1 MNIKYN
7 NKKLFFIAF
16 LFLILIHFVTCET
29 SNNEENEVNPK
40 ENEET
45 NPIEKAKE
53 EPIIAKD
60 ESQKEDIKNDKID
73 ESKEEN
79 EGYKYYEQAMKILE
93 DIPDKKFNGKP
104 KKTFVGILTNAFKKI
119 TGKPE
124 FKYYEKPKIKDRYFD
139 LNEEISDN
147 ETDNTKR
154 LMKALN
160 LLEKAGLDYNL
171 EEALEELTEI
181 TFFARHGAVRNMP
194 AAFKYI
200 NILCTEFGN
209 ADALYKLGLI
219 YSTGLGGV
227 VDRDQAKA
235 LMYYTFSALNGN
247 KEAEMVL
254 GYRYMHGIGTARNC
268 EEAVMDYL
276 ESGPPLGRV
285 QPHPKLRLSDEDG
298 GIFGLGASGS
308 GDKKSEVDD
317 VKQSL
322 PPNDVVQFYK
332 YSADGENGDA
342 IAQHTLGRIFY
353 YGIPGIPGIPVD
365 YEKAFHYFLKA
376 ANQLPKSPLVLSE
389 LSEEQKKYYSAV
401 SQSAGFIG
409 YMYWR
414 GEGVEQ
420 NMKKAREWL
429 EKGDAYSTNYLGV
442 MHREGVA
449 GFDVNTKEASRLFS
463 DAASKENTEA
473 QINFGD
479 MLLDTGKRENQKH
492 ALKYYQLAATMG
504 NVKGTYRLGKLY
516 LEGLGVPPH
525 CEFAVTFLKSVCERA
540 NFEEKFMDEAY
551 RAYKS
556 GDFDTA
562 ILKYLYVAEQGY
574 EVAQSNLAYIID
586 KEYFPTRSLFPH
598 IDPYAVALINW
609 NRAANQMNTDAR
621 VKVGDYFY
629 YGLGTDDIGLIDD
642 DSSEDLEELINTEK
656 ALKKE
661 AESILNTFYGKDGIK
676 NKEKDKDDN
685 TSDSKNEKEN
695 EGNDKTKDTKV
706 GTKEGKADSKDTK
719 VNTDEG
725 KGDSKDTK
733 IITDEDKKE
742 SENVIAA
749 DADDKEDKEV
759 KKSKKK
765 KNSIFDIVIYLKSKF
780 YIGHGTVLYKKAV
793 ANYQVAADLYSSIAM
808 WNLGWMYEN
817 GVGVD
822 TDLNLAKRYYD
833 NALAT
838 NSEASV
844 PVGLSLFKLNFKHM
858 ILFLKGE
865 VPSMYIDNKP
875 RQTVMDRLKQ
885 EKKRLL
891 DLYEKFN
898 NELQNQNNENGQAN
912 ANAAGNAQADP
923 ANGRDQAQGQNVDG
937 GEAGE
942 GQGNGDSIEDI
953 ASQIEKILLEEIGDL
968 ENLLEIA
975 SITLLAAL
983 GAFLLWYRQM
993 RFPQRPQQ
1001 QQQQRNN

>member
-1 MNIKYN
+1 
-7 NKKLFFIAF
+7 
-16 LFLILIHFVTCET
+16 
-29 SNNEENEVNPK
+29 
-40 ENEET
+40 
-45 NPIEKAKE
+45 
-53 EPIIAKD
+53 
-60 ESQKEDIKNDKID
+60 
-73 ESKEEN
+73 
-79 EGYKYYEQAMKILE
+79 MKILE

-139 LNEEISDN
+139 LKEEISDD
-147 ETDNTKR
+147 ETNNSKK

-200 NILCTEFGN
+200 NILCSEFGN

-235 LMYYTFSALNGN
+235 LLYYTFSALNGN

-254 GYRYMHGIGTARNC
+254 GYRYIRGIGTARNC
-268 EEAVMDYL
+268 EESVWYYTKISKRVMDYL

-285 QPHPKLRLSDEDG
+285 QPQPKLRLSDEDG

-308 GDKKSEVDD
+308 GDKKSEVEDI
-317 VKQSL
+317 KQSL

-342 IAQHTLGRIFY
+342 VAQYTLGRIFY

-365 YEKAFHYFLKA
+365 YDKAFFYFLKA
-376 ANQLPKSPLVLSE
+376 ANQLPKTPLVLNE
-389 LSEEQKKYYSAV
+389 LNEEQKKYYSAT

-420 NMKKAREWL
+420 DMKKAREWL
-429 EKGDAYSTNYLGV
+429 EKGYHHGDAYSTNYLGV
-442 MHREGVA
+442 MYREGVA
-449 GFDVNTKEASRLFS
+449 GFDVNTLEASRLFS

-479 MLLDTGKRENQKH
+479 MLLETGKKENQKH

-516 LEGLGVPPH
+516 LEGLGVPAH

-540 NFEEKFMDEAY
+540 NYEEKFMDEAY
-551 RAYKS
+551 KAYQS

-629 YGLGTDDIGLIDD
+629 YGLGTDDIGLIED
-642 DSSEDLEELINTEK
+642 DSNEDLEEILNREK
-656 ALKKE
+656 TIKKE
-661 AESILNTFYGKDGIK
+661 TEGILNEYHGKKEGKKDQ
-676 NKEKDKDDN
+676 EKDKVDHS
-685 TSDSKNEKEN
+685 SDMKNEKEDKKKK
-695 EGNDKTKDTKV
+695 NDKDEEENENKDKEENKDEKEKEKEKAKDTKV
-706 GTKEGKADSKDTK
+706 IPEKDKLKFKDTE
-719 VNTDEG
+719 N
-725 KGDSKDTK
+725 KDN
-733 IITDEDKKE
+733 KKE
-742 SENVIAA
+742 ESP
-749 DADDKEDKEV
+749 
-759 KKSKKK
+759 KKK

-817 GVGVD
+817 GVGVE
-822 TDLNLAKRYYD
+822 TNLNLAKRYYD

-844 PVGLSLFKLNFKHM
+844 PRRSTKNAYANPPFGRDHAQEQNTGGGDGS
-858 ILFLKGE
+858 GE
-865 VPSMYIDNKP
+865 VKG
-875 RQTVMDRLKQ
+875 
-885 EKKRLL
+885 
-891 DLYEKFN
+891 
-898 NELQNQNNENGQAN
+898 QNNG
-912 ANAAGNAQADP
+912 D
-923 ANGRDQAQGQNVDG
+923 RDTFKEITTQL
-937 GEAGE
+937 
-942 GQGNGDSIEDI
+942 
-953 ASQIEKILLEEIGDL
+953 EKILMEEIGDL
-968 ENLLEIA
+968 KNLLEIA
-975 SITLLAAL
+975 TITFLA
-983 GAFLLWYRQM
+983 GFGVFLLWYRQM
-993 RFPQRPQQ
+993 RFPPRQQ
-1001 QQQQRNN
+1001 QQQQHN

>member
-1 MNIKYN
+1 M
-7 NKKLFFIAF
+7 
-16 LFLILIHFVTCET
+16 ILI
-29 SNNEENEVNPK
+29 
-40 ENEET
+40 
-45 NPIEKAKE
+45 
-53 EPIIAKD
+53 
-60 ESQKEDIKNDKID
+60 KNYIG
-73 ESKEEN
+73 N
-79 EGYKYYEQAMKILE
+79 KYYEQAMKLL
-93 DIPDKKFNGKP
+93 DTIPDKKYNKKP
-104 KKTFVGILTNAFKKI
+104 KRTFVGILTNAFKKI

-124 FKYYEKPKIKDRYFD
+124 FKYYEKPKIKDRYYD
-139 LNEEISDN
+139 LEEDYEIDETSEDN
-147 ETDNTKR
+147 EKK
-154 LMKALN
+154 LKKALY

-209 ADALYKLGLI
+209 PDALYKLGLI

-235 LMYYTFSALNGN
+235 LLYYTFSALNGN

-268 EEAVMDYL
+268 EEAVWYYSKISKRVMDYL

-285 QPHPKLRLSDEDG
+285 QPQPKLRLSDEDG

-308 GDKKSEVDD
+308 GDKKSEVED

-342 IAQHTLGRIFY
+342 IAQYTLGRIFY
-353 YGIPGIPGIPVD
+353 YGIPGIPGIDVD

-376 ANQLPKSPLVLSE
+376 ANQLPKTPLVLDD
-389 LSEEQKKYYSAV
+389 LSEEQKKYYTVV

-420 NMKKAREWL
+420 DMKKAREWL
-429 EKGDAYSTNYLGV
+429 EKGYRHGDAYSTNYLGV
-442 MHREGVA
+442 MNRDGVA
-449 GFDVNTKEASRLFS
+449 GFEVNTKEASRLFS

-642 DSSEDLEELINTEK
+642 DSTEDIEELMKTEK

-661 AESILNTFYGKDGIK
+661 AERIINSMYGKEDK
-676 NKEKDKDDN
+676 NGKDNEDNDDKTSDKNENENEKEKDKDN
-685 TSDSKNEKEN
+685 T
-695 EGNDKTKDTKV
+695 GNVTP
-706 GTKEGKADSKDTK
+706 EGKEEEEEDDNKSKDL
-719 VNTDEG
+719 
-725 KGDSKDTK
+725 
-733 IITDEDKKE
+733 
-742 SENVIAA
+742 
-749 DADDKEDKEV
+749 
-759 KKSKKK
+759 KKK
-765 KNSIFDIVIYLKSKF
+765 KEKKGSIFDIVIYLKRKF

-817 GVGVD
+817 GVGVK

-898 NELQNQNNENGQAN
+898 NELQNQNQENGGGIDGN
-912 ANAAGNAQADP
+912 NINNAAGNARADNLN
-923 ANGRDQAQGQNVDG
+923 NGR
-937 GEAGE
+937 
-942 GQGNGDSIEDI
+942 GNGGDGNGNGNEGGHGHDDTEQTLEDI
-953 ASQIEKILLEEIGDL
+953 AAQIEKILMEEIGDL

-983 GAFLLWYRQM
+983 GGFLLWYRQM
-993 RFPQRPQQ
+993 RFPQRPRQQ
-1001 QQQQRNN
+1001 QQQQQPQQQRN